1 MKQQTR
7 FYVSRKNPLT
17 WIAAALS
24 LASIV
29 LQILAL
35 CLGEGAVISTVN
47 IWFQKVLPMAVSLGF
62 ALQLVLEGETRFYRT
77 SKPIFWACVYFG
89 QAALDLHLH
98 GGYALFGYMRYVV
111 MCWILYLLLYL
122 IYRLTITGKIAV
134 SYPLLFTLL
143 VPLAIL
149 IYDLA
154 MAGCTIAVWYRLVK
168 ISNIAMAGSAVVA
181 VLAMRPFTDGA
192 YHPTWGDRKDGRL
205 IRTLSP
211 MNIVAGYIMPTRNDA
226 CNSIQTTFEISK
238 VERYIRQKRAEG
250 MESFGLTHVLLA
262 AYVRCIAKYP
272 GVNRFFSGQRVY
284 QRDDD
289 VQFTMT
295 IKKDM
300 RTDGEET
307 TIKLHLKPT
316 DTTKEVYEKLNALID
331 EVKNT
336 PLDSTFDHV
345 AALLASMP
353 RLLLKFVV
361 WFLKTLDYFGM
372 LPTFLTDLS
381 PFHGTVIFTS
391 MGSLGIPP
399 IVHHLYN
406 FGNLPVF
413 VAFGRKYRKVELDL
427 QGKPVTRRYVDFVMN
442 TDERI
447 VDGFYYATVMKYFE
461 KLLREPE
468 QLDLSPE
475 EVIRDIP

>member
-122 IYRLTITGKIAV
+122 IYRLTITGKIPV

-154 MAGCTIAVWYRLVK
+154 MAG
-168 ISNIAMAGSAVVA
+168 MHHPAVVPPCQD
-181 VLAMRPFTDGA
+181 LQHRHGWQRRRRRDS
-192 YHPTWGDRKDGRL
+192 RCGRS
-205 IRTLSP
+205 RT
-211 MNIVAGYIMPTRNDA
+211 
-226 CNSIQTTFEISK
+226 
-238 VERYIRQKRAEG
+238 
-250 MESFGLTHVLLA
+250 GLT
-262 AYVRCIAKYP
+262 
-272 GVNRFFSGQRVY
+272 
-284 QRDDD
+284 
-289 VQFTMT
+289 
-295 IKKDM
+295 
-300 RTDGEET
+300 
-307 TIKLHLKPT
+307 
-316 DTTKEVYEKLNALID
+316 
-331 EVKNT
+331 
-336 PLDSTFDHV
+336 
-345 AALLASMP
+345 
-353 RLLLKFVV
+353 
-361 WFLKTLDYFGM
+361 
-372 LPTFLTDLS
+372 
-381 PFHGTVIFTS
+381 
-391 MGSLGIPP
+391 
-399 IVHHLYN
+399 
-406 FGNLPVF
+406 
-413 VAFGRKYRKVELDL
+413 
-427 QGKPVTRRYVDFVMN
+427 TRR
-442 TDERI
+442 
-447 VDGFYYATVMKYFE
+447 GATARTAVSSA
-461 KLLREPE
+461 R
-468 QLDLSPE
+468 SA
-475 EVIRDIP
+475 R

>member
-122 IYRLTITGKIAV
+122 IYRLTITGKIPV

-154 MAGCTIAVWYRLVK
+154 MAGCTIPVWYRLVK

-307 TIKLHLKPT
+307 TIKLHLTPT

-336 PLDSTFDHV
+336 PLNSSFRPCRGSAGQY
-345 AALLASMP
+345 AA
-353 RLLLKFVV
+353 
-361 WFLKTLDYFGM
+361 
-372 LPTFLTDLS
+372 
-381 PFHGTVIFTS
+381 
-391 MGSLGIPP
+391 PP
-399 IVHHLYN
+399 AEVCCLVPEDA
-406 FGNLPVF
+406 G
-413 VAFGRKYRKVELDL
+413 
-427 QGKPVTRRYVDFVMN
+427 
-442 TDERI
+442 
-447 VDGFYYATVMKYFE
+447 
-461 KLLREPE
+461 LLRHAAGVPDGP
-468 QLDLSPE
+468 QPLPWHGHLHVHGLAWLRPSSTTSITSATFPSSSPLAASTARSSS
-475 EVIRDIP
+475 ICRASPSRAAMSTSS

>member
-111 MCWILYLLLYL
+111 MCWVLYLLLYL
-122 IYRLTITGKIAV
+122 IYRLTITGKIPV

-211 MNIVAGYIMPTRNDA
+211 MNIVAGYIMPTRLQLHPDNVRNFEGRALHPPEARGRHGVLRPDA
-226 CNSIQTTFEISK
+226 CAACGLCPLHRK
-238 VERYIRQKRAEG
+238 V
-250 MESFGLTHVLLA
+250 
-262 AYVRCIAKYP
+262 
-272 GVNRFFSGQRVY
+272 
-284 QRDDD
+284 
-289 VQFTMT
+289 
-295 IKKDM
+295 
-300 RTDGEET
+300 
-307 TIKLHLKPT
+307 
-316 DTTKEVYEKLNALID
+316 
-331 EVKNT
+331 
-336 PLDSTFDHV
+336 
-345 AALLASMP
+345 P
-353 RLLLKFVV
+353 RREPLLLR
-361 WFLKTLDYFGM
+361 
-372 LPTFLTDLS
+372 PARLS
-381 PFHGTVIFTS
+381 
-391 MGSLGIPP
+391 
-399 IVHHLYN
+399 
-406 FGNLPVF
+406 
-413 VAFGRKYRKVELDL
+413 AR
-427 QGKPVTRRYVDFVMN
+427 
-442 TDERI
+442 
-447 VDGFYYATVMKYFE
+447 
-461 KLLREPE
+461 
-468 QLDLSPE
+468 
-475 EVIRDIP
+475 

>member
-35 CLGEGAVISTVN
+35 CLGEGAVISAVN

-122 IYRLTITGKIAV
+122 IYRLTITGKIPV

-154 MAGCTIAVWYRLVK
+154 MAGCTIPVWYRLVK

-205 IRTLSP
+205 IRTLHHAHAQRCLQLHP
-211 MNIVAGYIMPTRNDA
+211 DNVRNFEGRALHPPEARGRHGVLRSDA
-226 CNSIQTTFEISK
+226 CAACGLCPLHRK
-238 VERYIRQKRAEG
+238 V
-250 MESFGLTHVLLA
+250 
-262 AYVRCIAKYP
+262 
-272 GVNRFFSGQRVY
+272 
-284 QRDDD
+284 
-289 VQFTMT
+289 
-295 IKKDM
+295 
-300 RTDGEET
+300 
-307 TIKLHLKPT
+307 
-316 DTTKEVYEKLNALID
+316 
-331 EVKNT
+331 
-336 PLDSTFDHV
+336 
-345 AALLASMP
+345 P
-353 RLLLKFVV
+353 RREPLLLR
-361 WFLKTLDYFGM
+361 
-372 LPTFLTDLS
+372 PARLS
-381 PFHGTVIFTS
+381 
-391 MGSLGIPP
+391 
-399 IVHHLYN
+399 
-406 FGNLPVF
+406 
-413 VAFGRKYRKVELDL
+413 AR
-427 QGKPVTRRYVDFVMN
+427 
-442 TDERI
+442 
-447 VDGFYYATVMKYFE
+447 
-461 KLLREPE
+461 
-468 QLDLSPE
+468 
-475 EVIRDIP
+475 

>member
-47 IWFQKVLPMAVSLGF
+47 IWFQKVLPMVVSLGF

-111 MCWILYLLLYL
+111 MCWVLYLLLYL
-122 IYRLTITGKIAV
+122 IYRLTITGRIPV

-181 VLAMRPFTDGA
+181 NAAVHGRRLPPDVGRPQGWPPYPHAQPDEHCRGLHHAHTQRCLQLHPDNVRNFEGRALHPPEARGGHGVLR
-192 YHPTWGDRKDGRL
+192 
-205 IRTLSP
+205 S
-211 MNIVAGYIMPTRNDA
+211 DA
-226 CNSIQTTFEISK
+226 CAARGLCPLHRK
-238 VERYIRQKRAEG
+238 V
-250 MESFGLTHVLLA
+250 
-262 AYVRCIAKYP
+262 
-272 GVNRFFSGQRVY
+272 
-284 QRDDD
+284 
-289 VQFTMT
+289 
-295 IKKDM
+295 
-300 RTDGEET
+300 
-307 TIKLHLKPT
+307 
-316 DTTKEVYEKLNALID
+316 
-331 EVKNT
+331 
-336 PLDSTFDHV
+336 
-345 AALLASMP
+345 P
-353 RLLLKFVV
+353 RREPLLLR
-361 WFLKTLDYFGM
+361 
-372 LPTFLTDLS
+372 PARLS
-381 PFHGTVIFTS
+381 
-391 MGSLGIPP
+391 
-399 IVHHLYN
+399 
-406 FGNLPVF
+406 
-413 VAFGRKYRKVELDL
+413 AR
-427 QGKPVTRRYVDFVMN
+427 
-442 TDERI
+442 
-447 VDGFYYATVMKYFE
+447 
-461 KLLREPE
+461 
-468 QLDLSPE
+468 
-475 EVIRDIP
+475 

>member
-122 IYRLTITGKIAV
+122 IYRLTITGKIPV

-154 MAGCTIAVWYRLVK
+154 MAGCTIPVWYRLVK
-168 ISNIAMAGSAVVA
+168 ISNVAMAGSAVVA

-272 GVNRFFSGQRVY
+272 GVNRCRF
-284 QRDDD
+284 
-289 VQFTMT
+289 
-295 IKKDM
+295 
-300 RTDGEET
+300 
-307 TIKLHLKPT
+307 
-316 DTTKEVYEKLNALID
+316 A
-331 EVKNT
+331 
-336 PLDSTFDHV
+336 HV
-345 AALLASMP
+345 
-353 RLLLKFVV
+353 R
-361 WFLKTLDYFGM
+361 
-372 LPTFLTDLS
+372 
-381 PFHGTVIFTS
+381 
-391 MGSLGIPP
+391 
-399 IVHHLYN
+399 
-406 FGNLPVF
+406 
-413 VAFGRKYRKVELDL
+413 
-427 QGKPVTRRYVDFVMN
+427 
-442 TDERI
+442 
-447 VDGFYYATVMKYFE
+447 
-461 KLLREPE
+461 
-468 QLDLSPE
+468 
-475 EVIRDIP
+475 

>member
-111 MCWILYLLLYL
+111 MCWVLYLLLYL
-122 IYRLTITGKIAV
+122 IYRLTITGKIPV

-154 MAGCTIAVWYRLVK
+154 MAGCTIPVWYRLVK

-192 YHPTWGDRKDGRL
+192 YHATWATARMAV
-205 IRTLSP
+205 LS
-211 MNIVAGYIMPTRNDA
+211 
-226 CNSIQTTFEISK
+226 
-238 VERYIRQKRAEG
+238 
-250 MESFGLTHVLLA
+250 
-262 AYVRCIAKYP
+262 VRSA
-272 GVNRFFSGQRVY
+272 R
-284 QRDDD
+284 
-289 VQFTMT
+289 
-295 IKKDM
+295 
-300 RTDGEET
+300 
-307 TIKLHLKPT
+307 
-316 DTTKEVYEKLNALID
+316 
-331 EVKNT
+331 
-336 PLDSTFDHV
+336 
-345 AALLASMP
+345 
-353 RLLLKFVV
+353 
-361 WFLKTLDYFGM
+361 
-372 LPTFLTDLS
+372 
-381 PFHGTVIFTS
+381 
-391 MGSLGIPP
+391 
-399 IVHHLYN
+399 
-406 FGNLPVF
+406 
-413 VAFGRKYRKVELDL
+413 
-427 QGKPVTRRYVDFVMN
+427 
-442 TDERI
+442 
-447 VDGFYYATVMKYFE
+447 
-461 KLLREPE
+461 
-468 QLDLSPE
+468 
-475 EVIRDIP
+475 